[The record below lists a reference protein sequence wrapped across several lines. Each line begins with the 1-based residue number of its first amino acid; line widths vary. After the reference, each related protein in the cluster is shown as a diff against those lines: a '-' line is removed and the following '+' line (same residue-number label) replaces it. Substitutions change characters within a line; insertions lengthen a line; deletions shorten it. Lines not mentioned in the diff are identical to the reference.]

1 MGRCRSILP
10 SCSPQKSHWPRAS
23 ASTVKLVDTMTVPA
37 QPSAFVLSFEVS
49 VLSHCPLRSAPSLP
63 TGNVVEERRVDDL
76 KWVLQVVRDQG
87 TMGAR
92 VEDAKGTILPSIS
105 LEDLFNELDR
115 TRKGCSTD
123 ADLRSFVKD
132 VGGPT
137 TPNSVPTVVS
147 EIQRRLAR
155 GSVPVQPQLRS

>member
-1 MGRCRSILP
+1 M
-10 SCSPQKSHWPRAS
+10 
-23 ASTVKLVDTMTVPA
+23 
-37 QPSAFVLSFEVS
+37 
-49 VLSHCPLRSAPSLP
+49 
-63 TGNVVEERRVDDL
+63 DDV

-105 LEDLFNELDR
+105 LEDLFNELGR

-123 ADLRSFVKD
+123 ADLRSFVRD

-137 TPNSVPTVVS
+137 TPNSVPTLVS